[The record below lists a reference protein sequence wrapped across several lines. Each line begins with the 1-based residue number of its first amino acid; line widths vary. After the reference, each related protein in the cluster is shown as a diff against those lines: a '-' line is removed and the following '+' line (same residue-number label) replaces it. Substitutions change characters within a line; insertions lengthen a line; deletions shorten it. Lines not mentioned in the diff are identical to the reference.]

1 MKSFGLIGQ
10 TLSHSF
16 SKKYFKHK
24 FSIDGISNCD
34 YNLYELETIKDFS
47 KLIQRQNFS
56 GLNVTMPYKEHVIP
70 FLDEL
75 TPEAKSIGAV
85 NCIEFANNKLIGH
98 NTDAYGFRK
107 SLCPLLKNT
116 NNNALILGSGGA
128 SKAVKFVLNNLNIN
142 SRFVS
147 RKPTTKSLG
156 YKNLSS
162 ATIASH
168 KLIINTTP
176 LGTYPNI
183 NSLPSIPYEG
193 ITKEHILFD
202 LVYNPDETAFL
213 TKGKMMGCIIKNGRE
228 MLELQA
234 EKSWAIWNTISP
246 KI

>member
-1 MKSFGLIGQ
+1 MKSFGLIGK

-16 SKKYFKHK
+16 SKKYFEDK
-24 FSIDGISNCD
+24 FSIDDISNCD
-34 YNLYELETIKDFS
+34 YNLYELETIKDFP
-47 KLIQRQNFS
+47 KLIQAQNFS
-56 GLNVTMPYKEHVIP
+56 GLNVTMPYKEYVIP

-107 SLCPLLKNT
+107 ALSPLLKNA

-128 SKAVKFVLNNLNIN
+128 SKAVKFVLDNLNIN

-147 RKPTTKSLG
+147 RKPSTQSLG

-176 LGTYPNI
+176 LGTYPNT

-202 LVYNPDETAFL
+202 LVYNPVETAFL
-213 TKGKMMGCIIKNGRE
+213 TKGKMMGCIIKNGSE